1 MKPIPLGTIGETG
14 PDDFARRHCR
24 KDGPTTSQTA
34 AVRAEGF
41 YKGHCKTILASIKE
55 NGPQTA
61 KEIAQLTGLT
71 SVQVSRRTKDLQ
83 DAGLIKETGLERD
96 GCRVLGAT

>member
-1 MKPIPLGTIGETG
+1 MTPINLGIIGQDG
-14 PDDFARRHCR
+14 PDFTRRHCR
-24 KDGPTTSQTA
+24 TNGPTTSEKA

-61 KEIAQLTGLT
+61 KEIARNTGLS
-71 SVQVSRRTKDLQ
+71 SVQISRRTKDLQ

-96 GCRVLGAT
+96 GCRVLEAA